1 MKNFSVEKGENG
13 MSDKQRGIFRM
24 VIAVIFIIG
33 GVAYM
38 FQGEQL
44 CAAVFI
50 LAGALF
56 GFKAIK
62 GISREE

>member
-1 MKNFSVEKGENG
+1 

-24 VIAVIFIIG
+24 VIAVIFIISG
-33 GVAYM
+33 AAYM

-44 CAAVFI
+44 CAVVFI